1 MQMNI
6 RIKSGELGIPGFSV
20 PRRFGGGI
28 CKPEGAAFGLVKTP
42 PSLRA
47 RK

>member
-1 MQMNI
+1 MDI
-6 RIKSGELGIPGFSV
+6 RIKSGEPGIPGFSV
-20 PRRFGGGI
+20 PGRSDEVI